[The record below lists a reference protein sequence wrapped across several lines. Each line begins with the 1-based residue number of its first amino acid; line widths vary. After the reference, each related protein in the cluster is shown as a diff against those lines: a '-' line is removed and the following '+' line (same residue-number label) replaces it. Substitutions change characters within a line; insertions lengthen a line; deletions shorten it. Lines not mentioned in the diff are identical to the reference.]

1 MAQTKNYDDYQLGFD
16 RTQLWKEYESP
27 MIRRQT
33 ALNAAQSFF
42 ANNDIKYSAT
52 DLKALYIRF
61 LNMIENGDT
70 NFFEGLESHLNKK
83 GLESVK
89 FIPPTE

>member
-1 MAQTKNYDDYQLGFD
+1 MIQKKNYDDCQLGFD
-16 RTQLWKEYESP
+16 RTQLWKEYEAP

-42 ANNDIKYSAT
+42 ANNNIKYSPT
-52 DLKALYIRF
+52 DLKTLYIRF

-70 NFFEGLESHLNKK
+70 NFFEALESHLNKK
-83 GLESVK
+83 DLESVK
-89 FIPPTE
+89 FVPPTK

>member
-42 ANNDIKYSAT
+42 ANNNIKYSAI
-52 DLKALYIRF
+52 DLKTLYIRF

-70 NFFEGLESHLNKK
+70 NFFEALDAHLEKK
-83 GLESVK
+83 TLESVK
-89 FIPPTE
+89 FVPPTK

>member
-1 MAQTKNYDDYQLGFD
+1 MGQTKNYDDYQLGFD
-16 RTQLWKEYESP
+16 RTQLWKEYEAP

-42 ANNDIKYSAT
+42 ANNDIKYSAIE
-52 DLKALYIRF
+52 LKTLYVRF

-70 NFFEGLESHLNKK
+70 NFFEELDKHIKK
-83 GLESVK
+83 K
-89 FIPPTE
+89 

>member
-52 DLKALYIRF
+52 DLKT
-61 LNMIENGDT
+61 LNDIESGILT
-70 NFFEGLESHLNKK
+70 NCNS
-83 GLESVK
+83 S
-89 FIPPTE
+89 TTT